1 MTSYD
6 PLTPMPA
13 TVTTSP
19 APDPAAPEV
28 PLWRRIVPLAVG
40 AALVAF
46 VLSRLDFAA
55 FVAALARTHYVAYLA
70 FTATFLGA
78 LLLAD
83 GWATARV
90 YRRLVAPVR
99 SADIILIRGAS
110 YLLSLINHH
119 VGQGWLT
126 YFVARAYR
134 APLWRV
140 AGATLFIYVTT
151 FGCLYALVMLA
162 LPFNHGQI
170 PWLLPTIAVLSIAAA
185 GYAVVIGVGAAPLRR
200 RQATAPLLEAGLA
213 GHARALL
220 ERMPHVMVQFVGAW
234 LPLRFFGVDVPFT
247 DALALIPV
255 IMLVQTLPITPQ
267 GLGTRD
273 VVALELLA
281 RYAPGSAEQ
290 RTAAVAAA
298 TLSWACAL
306 TLVQLLVSPL
316 LMRRARQLLKN
327 A

>member
-1 MTSYD
+1 MRTD
-6 PLTPMPA
+6 PMPA
-13 TVTTSP
+13 TVTTSSP
-19 APDPAAPEV
+19 PDPAAPEV
-28 PLWRRIVPLAVG
+28 PVWRRILPLVVG

-46 VLSRLDFAA
+46 VLVRLDFGA
-55 FVAALARTHYVAYLA
+55 FITALSRTHYVAYLL
-70 FTATFLGA
+70 FTAVFLGA

-99 SADIILIRGAS
+99 SAEIIQIRGAS

-126 YFVARAYR
+126 YFVSRAYR

-151 FGCLYALVMLA
+151 FGCLYVLVVLA
-162 LPFNHGQI
+162 LPYNHGQI
-170 PWLLPTIAVLSIAAA
+170 PWLLPTIGALSVAAA
-185 GYAVVIGVGAAPLRR
+185 AYAAVIGVGAGALRR
-200 RQATAPLLEAGLA
+200 RQATAPLLEAGIG
-213 GHARALL
+213 GHARALV
-220 ERMPHVMVQFVGAW
+220 ERMPHVLVQFLGVW
-234 LPLRFFGVDVPFT
+234 LPLRFFGVNVPLT
-247 DALALIPV
+247 DALALVPV
-255 IMLVQTLPITPQ
+255 IMLVQVLPITPQ

-281 RYAPGSAEQ
+281 KYAPGSAEQ
-290 RTAAVAAA
+290 RAAAVAAA

-316 LMRRARQLLKN
+316 LMRRARRLL
-327 A
+327 ASSV